1 MKLSE
6 AIIKGCEGTR
16 KLRYQLSDGKYGC
29 CVIGAACRG
38 AGIEVEDDFGAW
50 RMALR
55 SVHRRF
61 PILSQVAIH
70 PITGGRESVTGI
82 CMDLNDSRRWPR
94 LSIAEWIA
102 NVVEPEFYK

>member
-16 KLRYQLSDGKYGC
+16 KLRFSMWNGSAC
-29 CVIGAACRG
+29 CALGAACLG
-38 AGIEVEDDFGAW
+38 AGIAPGNDIGPTMT
-50 RMALR
+50 RK
-55 SVHRRF
+55 F
-61 PILSQVAIH
+61 PVLDRLARHPETGGTYSVAI
-70 PITGGRESVTGI
+70 ITV
-82 CMDLNDSRRWPR
+82 DLNDCWSWPR